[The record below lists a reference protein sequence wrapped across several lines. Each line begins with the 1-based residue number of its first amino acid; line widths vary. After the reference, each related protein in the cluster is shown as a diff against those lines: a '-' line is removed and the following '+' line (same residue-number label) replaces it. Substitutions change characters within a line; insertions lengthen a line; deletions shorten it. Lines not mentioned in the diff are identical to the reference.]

1 MRPGGPEKLRREAC
15 WHWRSPPGG
24 RRRQQGCRPQHL
36 DPDALAAVFA
46 GARLTLVGDSHVRYL
61 YSRLSLRLGGNYSVE
76 KFHEDRFSHL
86 PGTETE
92 LAMYWKTL
100 SRNQT
105 LLLREWA
112 ERGASAPSPPDLLVL
127 GGGSWDIWLESKNVT
142 VWEQSVDRLAAA
154 VRRYLEAL
162 RARGARAP
170 VLVWATTPLRVKG
183 RALLEEEVPAELIPQ
198 FNAPGAA
205 GRALWA
211 DRPVRLDQRWV
222 APWGWLAGLGVARHG
237 RRGQSER
244 RHTLFPSPFAECF
257 EWCVPDGTHGSMAIN
272 DIAIQILANLYSHA
286 RHRQDQLLLEERR
299 RWGQGLHGAANLLRR
314 FVRAHVMRS

>member
-1 MRPGGPEKLRREAC
+1 ML
-15 WHWRSPPGG
+15 
-24 RRRQQGCRPQHL
+24 
-36 DPDALAAVFA
+36 F
-46 GARLTLVGDSHVRYL
+46 L

-183 RALLEEEVPAELIPQ
+183 RAKLAEEVPAELIPR
-198 FNAPGAA
+198 FNAAAVLRLVQPTGPFGLLDLYALTKGGWLPGA
-205 GRALWA
+205 G
-211 DRPVRLDQRWV
+211 
-222 APWGWLAGLGVARHG
+222 
-237 RRGQSER
+237 
-244 RHTLFPSPFAECF
+244 
-257 EWCVPDGTHGSMAIN
+257 GTPG
-272 DIAIQILANLYSHA
+272 
-286 RHRQDQLLLEERR
+286 
-299 RWGQGLHGAANLLRR
+299 
-314 FVRAHVMRS
+314 